1 MAKKNKHKQKT
12 AVRIICWGVIPLI
25 LGVILVLDYLQIY
38 TFTAERK
45 MLVVL
50 LVATILIPVTGEI
63 KIGDLSINSENRK

>member
-1 MAKKNKHKQKT
+1 MAKKNKHKQKPS
-12 AVRIICWGVIPLI
+12 VRIICWGVIPLI

>member
-12 AVRIICWGVIPLI
+12 SVRIICWGVIPLI

>member
-1 MAKKNKHKQKT
+1 MAKKNKHKQQT

-45 MLVVL
+45 TLVVL

-63 KIGDLSINSENRK
+63 KIGDLSINSENK

>member
-12 AVRIICWGVIPLI
+12 SVRIICWGVIPLI

-38 TFTAERK
+38 TFTADRK